1 MIIKNG
7 LEVLRQKGYK
17 PLQGQRVGLLTNPS
31 AVDKDLQSTYEV
43 LCHSDQVNV
52 VALFAPEHG
61 FAGALGDGEHFES
74 RIDPKT
80 QLPVHSLY
88 GETLRPTADMLKDID
103 VIVCDIQDIGVRYYT
118 FTWTISHMLEAA
130 GEHGVTVVILDR
142 PNPLGG
148 KLIYGPPLSEDF
160 SSLVGRYPVP
170 VIHGMTLGEII
181 WMINETWNPRLARL
195 SIISCEHWER
205 DQRWEKTGLTWVP
218 PSPNMP
224 HLQTLQHYPGACL
237 LEGTNISEGR
247 GTTLPFE
254 IAGAPWIDGPK
265 LAKHLNA
272 QDWVD
277 DCGVRFRPHVF
288 RPTQS
293 KYAGE
298 QCQGV
303 QAHVMDFDVWNPIK
317 AWLNVIATICHLYP
331 NNFQWTPKNPQTG
344 YSHFDRLV
352 GSHNVR
358 EAIENGTSIG
368 TLVPDWL
375 VAAAQFKE
383 SRKPFLL
390 YE

>member
-31 AVDKDLQSTYEV
+31 AVDKDLHSTYEV
-43 LCHSDQVNV
+43 LCHNDQVNI

-61 FAGALGDGEHFES
+61 FVGALGDGEHFES

-88 GETLRPTADMLKDID
+88 GDTLRPTADMLKDVD

-130 GEHGVTVVILDR
+130 GEHGVTIVILDR

-148 KLIYGPPLSEDF
+148 KLIYGPPLSEEF

-288 RPTQS
+288 RPSQS
-293 KYAGE
+293 KYVGE

-303 QAHVMDFDVWNPIK
+303 QAHVMDFDAWNPIK
-317 AWLNVIATICHLYP
+317 AWLNVIAMIRELYP

-352 GSHNVR
+352 GSRNIR